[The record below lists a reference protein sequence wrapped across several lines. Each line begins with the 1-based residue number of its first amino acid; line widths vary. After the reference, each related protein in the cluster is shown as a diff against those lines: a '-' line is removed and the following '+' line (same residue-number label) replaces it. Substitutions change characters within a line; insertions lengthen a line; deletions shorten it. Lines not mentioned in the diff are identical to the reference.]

1 MGYLKKRVN
10 HLVGEAIH
18 RYGLLQNGDRILV
31 AVSGGSDSLLLLWFL
46 NHWLKKA
53 PINYS
58 LLPVYL
64 DMGFHAQAQGL
75 LPDFFRK
82 MGLSFHME
90 ATDYAVLAHSSINRG
105 KSPCFLCAM
114 WRRKRLFQLTAA
126 LGCNKLA
133 LGHNQDD
140 LIETFFLNLC
150 YAGEMSTMV
159 PRQEMFKG
167 RLTIIR
173 PLALVAKE
181 RIDRMAQELGL
192 PVSSNPCP
200 SAGKTRREAIKSMLA
215 TLYRTDRRI
224 RDNIF
229 RGLSNV
235 RREYLL

>member
-18 RYGLLQNGDRILV
+18 KYAMLENGDRILV

-46 NHWLKKA
+46 HHWLQKA
-53 PINYS
+53 PISYTII
-58 LLPVYL
+58 PVYL
-64 DMGFHAQAQGL
+64 DMGFHGPANDL
-75 LPDFFRK
+75 LPGFFRE

-90 ATDYAVLAHSSINRG
+90 DTDYGILAHSHFNRG
-105 KSPCFLCAM
+105 KSPCFLCSM

-150 YAGEMSTMV
+150 YSGEMSTMV
-159 PRQEMFKG
+159 PRQEMFRG
-167 RLTIIR
+167 QLTIIR
-173 PLALVAKE
+173 PLSLVSKDK
-181 RIDRMAQELGL
+181 IHRMAQELRL
-192 PVSSNPCP
+192 PISKNPCP
-200 SAGKTRREAIKSMLA
+200 SAGKTRREGIKSLLSN
-215 TLYRTDRRI
+215 LYDIDRRI

-229 RGLSNV
+229 RGLANV
-235 RREYLL
+235 KREYLL